1 MKRKLLAA
9 AAAAICLS
17 IAAYGTVSYFTAEDT
32 AINVITAGNIE
43 IELLE
48 TTIPEGGGEPVP
60 FEDVIGVMP
69 GTEVSK
75 IVEVK
80 NVGDKTAYVRI
91 QLEKALTLAE
101 GYEGEIDLSL
111 ISFNIDTESW
121 TEKDGYYYYN
131 LPLEAGETTKPLFT
145 VVTFSNEMSDI
156 YQNSKAE
163 ITVNVDAVQ
172 ADNNGN
178 SVSEAVGWSEA

>member
-32 AINVITAGNIE
+32 AVNVITAGNIR

-48 TTIPEGGGEPVP
+48 TTIPEGGEPVP

-75 IVEVK
+75 IVEVR

-101 GYEGEIDLSL
+101 VYEGEIDLSL
-111 ISFNIDTESW
+111 ISFNLSLIH
-121 TEKDGYYYYN
+121 
-131 LPLEAGETTKPLFT
+131 
-145 VVTFSNEMSDI
+145 I
-156 YQNSKAE
+156 
-163 ITVNVDAVQ
+163 
-172 ADNNGN
+172 
-178 SVSEAVGWSEA
+178 